1 MDDGNMD
8 LALNLRAM
16 DNKTKPNNI
25 YTTPPS
31 NISNEKNNDNL
42 DGIVDDQQEWG
53 KTGATTQFLN
63 IVAIIDD
70 LGIRVDVC
78 LPIIANFEIL
88 CGYP

>member
-1 MDDGNMD
+1 MVDDGNMD
-8 LALNLRAM
+8 LTLNPRAM

-53 KTGATTQFLN
+53 KTIATTQFLN
-63 IVAIIDD
+63 IVTIIDD
-70 LGIRVDVC
+70 VGIRVDV
-78 LPIIANFEIL
+78 
-88 CGYP
+88 